1 MSLLFE
7 HAIEEFSLSSAT
19 LVDPQA
25 EHLEPTDQSVPV
37 RPVAEFAGHH
47 DSLSHPTKE
56 WICIPLH
63 GTDSAAP
70 TDEYIGYLDHDL
82 RGELFYIKQNGSE
95 ETIAADEFAQT
106 KLANRIRFWHSD
118 YLPETFPP
126 GYDSPINDTE
136 PPRNPVE
143 STTLLDGFDAYI
155 EAERTAT
162 QQRNREH
169 AENVAPRS
177 QWAQNEAAIPA
188 LHCVEET
195 NGEYEFRLDLPDEL
209 KDRRDNDWAYIV
221 ENEFDIHEGN
231 DVLLHANWTDPP
243 DSFPVVGTVQRIRG
257 RSLWLSF
264 DWADIDRPASIRSA
278 LTQGREC
285 GLSGLL
291 NPVPFDREQEAV
303 KELRDTPTEA
313 ILTGNTE
320 LTFANSAAAQSTP
333 FDSELNQEQ
342 QAAVKYALL
351 ADDLFCIHGPPGTG
365 KTRTLIEIIRRAVE
379 AGDDVLVCADSN
391 QAVDNLVAGS
401 STDGD
406 VDQTSLHAHSQHGEA
421 EFVLDRINADRSARP
436 LIRENYTDVEAT
448 PEIVAATNSS
458 AARLHRS
465 FDLVVIDEATQA
477 TCTASCI
484 PLSKADR
491 VVLAGDHKQLP
502 PFSSTEEPPDSS
514 YGLSLFEHLYASG
527 GVYEGVG
534 VQLKTQYRMHRDI
547 AYFPNREFYDRSLRN
562 GRRVEPLAERA
573 PIEAYNVGGSVDVV
587 DHSRAN
593 PTEAKVVVH
602 LVTQLL
608 AETAIEPAD
617 IGVIT
622 PYSAQVRT
630 ITQSL
635 ADAVPEATAISVD
648 TIDAY
653 QGSEKPIII
662 LSLVRSNAT
671 GEIGFLG
678 RTPDGPR
685 RLNVALTRGQRYTAV
700 VGDFHTLAYDHE
712 STQTDVYQ
720 ELHEQF
726 ESRGLMN
733 NVDPEL
739 LPSSSVFS

>member
-7 HAIEEFSLSSAT
+7 YAIEEFSLSSAT
-19 LVDPQA
+19 LVDSQLS
-25 EHLEPTDQSVPV
+25 HLETTDQSVPV
-37 RPVAEFAGHH
+37 RPVAEFAGYH
-47 DSLSHPTKE
+47 DSLNHPTNE
-56 WICIPLH
+56 WVCIPLH
-63 GTDSAAP
+63 GIDSAAP
-70 TDEYIGYLDHDL
+70 TDEYIGYLDHNL

-106 KLANRIRFWHSD
+106 ELAKRIRFWHSD

-126 GYDSPINDTE
+126 GYNTPINDTE

-143 STTLLDGFDAYI
+143 SKTLLDGFDAYI
-155 EAERTAT
+155 EDERKAT

-169 AENVAPRS
+169 AEAVSPRS
-177 QWAQNEAAIPA
+177 QWVQNEAAIPA
-188 LHCVEET
+188 LHCIEET
-195 NGEYEFRLDLPDEL
+195 NGEYEFRVDLPEEL
-209 KDRRDNDWAYIV
+209 EGRRDDNWAYIV
-221 ENEFDIHEGN
+221 ENEFDIHEEN
-231 DVLLHANWTDPP
+231 DVLLHANWTDPS
-243 DSFPVVGTVQRIRG
+243 DSFPIVGTVERIRG
-257 RSLWLSF
+257 RSLWMSF
-264 DWADIDRPASIRSA
+264 DWADIDRPASIRTA

-291 NPVPFDREQEAV
+291 NPVPFDREKEAV
-303 KELRDTPTEA
+303 EALRDTPIEA
-313 ILTGNTE
+313 VLTGNTE
-320 LTFANSAAAQSTP
+320 LTFTNSAAAQSTP
-333 FDSELNQEQ
+333 FDTELNQEQ

-379 AGDDVLVCADSN
+379 AGDDVLICADSN
-391 QAVDNLVAGS
+391 QAVDNLVVGS
-401 STDGD
+401 STDD
-406 VDQTSLHAHSQHGEA
+406 DIDQTSLHAHSQHGDE
-421 EFVLDRINADRSARP
+421 EFVLDRANADRSARQ
-436 LIRENYTDVEAT
+436 LIRDRYTNVDAT
-448 PEIVAATNSS
+448 PDIVAATNSS
-458 AARLHRS
+458 AARLHQT

-484 PLSKADR
+484 PLSHAER

-514 YGLSLFEHLYASG
+514 YGLSLFEHLYADD

-562 GRRVEPLAERA
+562 GRRIESLTNYE
-573 PIEAYNVGGSVDVV
+573 PIEAYNIGGPVKVI
-587 DHSRAN
+587 DHSRTN
-593 PTEAKVVVH
+593 PTEAKLVGH
-602 LVTQLL
+602 LITQLL
-608 AETAIEPAD
+608 NETEIEPTD

-622 PYSAQVRT
+622 PYAAQVQT

-635 ADAVPEATAISVD
+635 QNTVSDASAIAVD

-653 QGSEKPIII
+653 QGSEKPVIV
-662 LSLVRSNAT
+662 LSLVRSNAD
-671 GEIGFLG
+671 GELGFLG

-685 RLNVALTRGQRYTAV
+685 RLNVALTRGKQYTAV

-720 ELHEQF
+720 ELRRQF
-726 ESRGLMN
+726 EARGLMN
-733 NVDPEL
+733 DVDPEL
-739 LPSSSVFS
+739 LPD